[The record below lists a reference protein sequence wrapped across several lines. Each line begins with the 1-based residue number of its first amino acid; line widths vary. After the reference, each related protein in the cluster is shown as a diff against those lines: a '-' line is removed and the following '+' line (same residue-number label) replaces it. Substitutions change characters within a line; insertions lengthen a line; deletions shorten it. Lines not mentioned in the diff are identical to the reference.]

1 MTNPRDFMAAS
12 SAAAIPVDCGPD
24 SSVRTA
30 RVTRLRLRSVFRR
43 IIAAVAE
50 RRERKATERT
60 IRYLRTRKDLSEEFR
75 IELERRFM
83 GQ

>member
-1 MTNPRDFMAAS
+1 MADS
-12 SAAAIPVDCGPD
+12 STIAIPVDRGRIGDPGSC
-24 SSVRTA
+24 VLTA
-30 RVTRLRLRSVFRR
+30 RVIRPRLRSVLRR

-50 RRERKATERT
+50 RWERRATERT
-60 IRYLRTRKDLSEEFR
+60 IHYLRTRKDLSEEFR